1 MEPLKKLKTGKLKSE
16 KPESE
21 KLNYLRSFRGV
32 VAGTDEAGRGPLAG
46 PVVAA
51 AVVLTREQE
60 ETLLALGL
68 GDSKKLTPQKRE
80 ALFFA
85 MNGLGVAWRA
95 QAGSLNEIAKFN
107 IAVASLRAMGRG
119 VRRLPLL
126 VDLVVVDGLFE
137 IPDLS
142 IEQIPL
148 VAADSLVP
156 SVSAASVVAKVL
168 RDRVMIA
175 LDRLYPEYGFA
186 RHKGYPTKEHREAVR
201 ALGLSPVHRVAFCA
215 KLTQRTFERL

>member
-1 MEPLKKLKTGKLKSE
+1 MKPENSSSKKLE
-16 KPESE
+16 F
-21 KLNYLRSFRGV
+21 LRDFEGV

-51 AVVLTREQE
+51 AAVLTREQE
-60 ETLLALGL
+60 EALLKLGL
-68 GDSKKLTPQKRE
+68 GDSKKLGAGKRE
-80 ALFFA
+80 ALFLA
-85 MNGLGVAWRA
+85 MRELGVVWRA
-95 QAGSLNEIAKFN
+95 QAGSVNEIAKFN

-119 VRRLPLL
+119 VRALPLS
-126 VDLVVVDGLFE
+126 VDLVVVDGLFK

-142 IEQIPL
+142 IEQLPL

-175 LDRLYPEYGFA
+175 LDRVYPEYGFA
-186 RHKGYPTKEHREAVR
+186 KHKGYPTEAHREAVR
-201 ALGLSPVHRVAFCA
+201 TFGLSPVHRVAFCK
-215 KLTQRTFERL
+215 KLTERTFERS